1 VAQKQQGDIP
11 AAGRAKMWWRGLAV
25 LRFGDIFLLPAPE
38 APRKQVVVLLE
49 QGTEA
54 GRRLANRIGGLR

>member
-1 VAQKQQGDIP
+1 
-11 AAGRAKMWWRGLAV
+11 MWCRGLAV

-54 GRRLANRIGGLR
+54 GRRLADRIGSLRYGCGR